1 MRVNIISYE
10 PAGGWILYDYAEK
23 LAAGLRKYAE
33 KVDITFAQAA
43 GYEVTFHVNYWGLRT
58 LEVPGLHSSLVTH
71 IDTPEKFTL
80 VKAQANAGV
89 WGLCM
94 SEETRRRI
102 ASLTGVERFTS
113 FPPPAMIAAPQRSVT
128 VLIAARSYQ
137 DGRKNE
143 QWLIDFI
150 RQFPTTL
157 LKVTIIGAGW
167 WSYVAELQQA
177 GYTVEYHDD
186 FNRDT
191 YRELLKA
198 SDYLLVAG
206 FDEGALS
213 TLDAILYDVTPIVSA
228 QGYHLEQSADMLL
241 FANHEQLMAI
251 ARTLKRSLEEKS
263 EMSRAMTD
271 WDAFALKHFE
281 LWKSL
286 TS

>member
-1 MRVNIISYE
+1 
-10 PAGGWILYDYAEK
+10 
-23 LAAGLRKYAE
+23 
-33 KVDITFAQAA
+33 
-43 GYEVTFHVNYWGLRT
+43 
-58 LEVPGLHSSLVTH
+58 
-71 IDTPEKFTL
+71 
-80 VKAQANAGV
+80 
-89 WGLCM
+89 
-94 SEETRRRI
+94 
-102 ASLTGVERFTS
+102 
-113 FPPPAMIAAPQRSVT
+113 MIAAPQRSVT

-157 LKVTIIGAGW
+157 LKVTIIGVGW

-191 YRELLKA
+191 YRELLKV